1 MSTSP
6 VIAVHDLS
14 RRFGK
19 SLALDQISFE
29 IQPGWVYGLVGA
41 NGAGKT
47 TLMKHLLGLLK
58 AKQGTVR
65 VFGLDPVKHPVEVL
79 SRIGYLSE
87 ERDLPEWMR
96 VDELLSYTGAYYPNW
111 DREYALELL
120 DTFALDP
127 SKKVKQLSKGMRAQA
142 GLIAA
147 VAHHPELLL
156 LDEPSTGLDAVVR
169 KDILNAIIRTVTN
182 AGRTVIFSSHL
193 LDEVELM
200 SDYVLM
206 VDRGRLVLHGSLDE
220 IRQRHQLLTVNFPT
234 AVKAIPAVDGIL
246 SASGVGRQWTLLCDV
261 DVQEPQRALRGQ
273 GAEVTLAR
281 TASLQEIFVAKAGKR
296 LEARG

>member
-1 MSTSP
+1 MSSH
-6 VIAVHDLS
+6 VVEVQQLS

-19 SLALDQISFE
+19 SLALDQISFD

-47 TLMKHLLGLLK
+47 TLMKHLLGLLR
-58 AKQGTVR
+58 AKEGSVR
-65 VFGLDPVKHPVEVL
+65 VFGLDPVRNPVEVL
-79 SRIGYLSE
+79 SRVGYLSE

-96 VDELLSYTGAYYPNW
+96 VDELLSYTGAYYPAW
-111 DREYALELL
+111 DRQYAQELL

-182 AGRTVIFSSHL
+182 AGRTAIFSSHL

-234 AVKAIPAVDGIL
+234 AINAPSVVEGVL
-246 SASGVGRQWTLLCDV
+246 SVQGLGKQWTLLCDG
-261 DVQEPQRALRGQ
+261 DTQGTQRILRSQ
-273 GAEVTLAR
+273 GAEVTQSRA
-281 TASLQEIFVAKAGKR
+281 ASLQEIF
-296 LEARG
+296 LARARKKFDD